1 MYFMGLEF
9 YSIFILLTYFVNSYG
24 NTNYIL
30 LALFAYFFYF
40 AKIDYMSG
48 SFIELSVKFAV

>member
-1 MYFMGLEF
+1 MGLEF